1 MPRAQTSGARRR
13 KQPEQTLFSFAEEQG
28 ERRGGMDELFA
39 SQAACRKGRRFLQ
52 LLTRAAWF
60 RAYGP
65 YNALLAAVQR
75 PDATCIL
82 PPSKWRRYNRELKRE
97 ARPIVLLRPY
107 SPITCVFDLADTRV
121 IRGREDRL
129 PAELAEPDG
138 DEPYTSVSD
147 ALMRR
152 ILARLPW
159 WGILHETVPTGP
171 AASGEIHLADGN
183 EPEMAVSVR
192 RDASVPWR
200 PVYVLRTRAEV
211 AATDLFAAV
220 VRELARLF
228 CHHLRSGYGRG
239 WGDGRALT
247 PDVEAFEADVV
258 LWLVSRRLGVASP
271 AYAAVADYFD
281 AQAEIPSAASLDAI
295 LDAVAEIEKLFG
307 DDCTVRSG
315 ALFKWEPDFAAR
327 VCAGAVD
334 AAPKVDEE
342 FQQEMLPT

>member
-1 MPRAQTSGARRR
+1 MNARRR
-13 KQPEQTLFSFAEEQG
+13 RQPEQTLFAFAEEAG

-39 SQAACRKGRRFLQ
+39 SKVTYRKGGRFLQ

-82 PPSKWRRYNRELKRE
+82 PPSKWRKYNRELRRE
-97 ARPIVLLRPY
+97 ARPIILLRPY

-129 PAELAEPDG
+129 PDDLAAPNEFDPL
-138 DEPYTSVSD
+138 EAVSD
-147 ALMRR
+147 AVVRR
-152 ILARLPW
+152 MLARLPW

-183 EPEMAVSVR
+183 EAEMAIPVR
-192 RDASVPWR
+192 QDASVPWR

-211 AATDLFAAV
+211 SATDLFAAV

-228 CHHLRSGYGRG
+228 CHHLRSGYAKG
-239 WGDGRALT
+239 WGDGRALK

-271 AYAAVADYFD
+271 AYAALADYFEM
-281 AQAEIPSAASLDAI
+281 QEEIPSVASLDAI
-295 LDAVAEIEKLFG
+295 LDAVAEIERMLE
-307 DDCTVRSG
+307 DDCTVRHG
-315 ALFKWEPDFAAR
+315 ALFRWEPDFAAR
-327 VCAGAVD
+327 VRAGDVEVVEKTRD
-334 AAPKVDEE
+334 V
-342 FQQEMLPT
+342 FQQEILTT